1 MARDFKRQNKL
12 AVISDLN
19 VTPLID
25 LAFSLLIIFMIT
37 TPVIEQYNRIDLPS
51 QQTSQAQDPPK
62 LDDQFITIEANGQ
75 FRWGKDAVTQGALE
89 AKLDEVAGTEGD
101 QPTIHIRG
109 DRTLPYQKIMDV
121 VNMLKA
127 RNLSKLSLDTKA
139 ELTVSGRCKKLG
151 HRRQRGSNRVD
162 HLQLLT
168 VHNPDSAGSRK
179 LQNRCMVPR
188 AIGNVGAPLRI

>member
-51 QQTSQAQDPPK
+51 QKTTQEQEPPK

-75 FRWGKDAVTQGALE
+75 FRWGKGAVSQVGLE
-89 AKLDEVAGTEGD
+89 AKLDEVAASEGE

-109 DRTLPYQKIMDV
+109 DRSLPYQKIMDV
-121 VNMLKA
+121 VNMLKS

-139 ELTVSGRCKKLG
+139 G
-151 HRRQRGSNRVD
+151 
-162 HLQLLT
+162 
-168 VHNPDSAGSRK
+168 
-179 LQNRCMVPR
+179 
-188 AIGNVGAPLRI
+188 

>member
-51 QQTSQAQDPPK
+51 QKTSKPQKPPE
-62 LDDQFITIEANGQ
+62 LSDQFITIEADGQ
-75 FRWGKDAVTQGALE
+75 FRWGKDPVSQQDLE
-89 AKLDEVAGTEGD
+89 NKLDEVAAEDGE

-109 DRTLPYQKIMDV
+109 DRTLPCQKIMDV
-121 VNMLKA
+121 VNMLKS
-127 RNLSKLSLDTKA
+127 RDLSKLSLDTKA
-139 ELTVSGRCKKLG
+139 G
-151 HRRQRGSNRVD
+151 
-162 HLQLLT
+162 
-168 VHNPDSAGSRK
+168 
-179 LQNRCMVPR
+179 
-188 AIGNVGAPLRI
+188 

>member
-37 TPVIEQYNRIDLPS
+37 TPVIEQYNRIDLPT
-51 QQTSQAQDPPK
+51 QNTTQTQELPK

-75 FRWGKDAVTQGALE
+75 FRWGKDAVSQVSLE
-89 AKLDEVAGTEGD
+89 AKLDEVASSDGD

-127 RNLSKLSLDTKA
+127 RNLTKLSLDTKA
-139 ELTVSGRCKKLG
+139 G
-151 HRRQRGSNRVD
+151 
-162 HLQLLT
+162 
-168 VHNPDSAGSRK
+168 
-179 LQNRCMVPR
+179 
-188 AIGNVGAPLRI
+188 

>member
-37 TPVIEQYNRIDLPS
+37 TPVIEQYNRIDLPT
-51 QQTSQAQDPPK
+51 QKTSQDQEPPK
-62 LDDQFITIEANGQ
+62 LDDQFITIEANGD
-75 FRWGKDAVTQGALE
+75 FRWGKDAVSQVVLE
-89 AKLDEVAGTEGD
+89 AKLDEVAAAEGD

-109 DRTLPYQKIMDV
+109 DRALPYQKIMDV
-121 VNMLKA
+121 VNMLKS

-139 ELTVSGRCKKLG
+139 G
-151 HRRQRGSNRVD
+151 
-162 HLQLLT
+162 
-168 VHNPDSAGSRK
+168 
-179 LQNRCMVPR
+179 
-188 AIGNVGAPLRI
+188 

>member
-1 MARDFKRQNKL
+1 MPRDFKRQNKL

-51 QQTSQAQDPPK
+51 QKTSLEQKPPK
-62 LDDQFITIEANGQ
+62 ISDQFITIDADGK
-75 FRWGKDAVTQGALE
+75 FHWGKDSISVQTLE
-89 AKLDEVAGTEGD
+89 AKLDEVAKANGD

-121 VNMLKA
+121 VNMLKS
-127 RNLSKLSLDTKA
+127 RNLTKLSLDTKA
-139 ELTVSGRCKKLG
+139 G
-151 HRRQRGSNRVD
+151 
-162 HLQLLT
+162 
-168 VHNPDSAGSRK
+168 
-179 LQNRCMVPR
+179 
-188 AIGNVGAPLRI
+188 